1 VRVVLD
7 AENRVLMWTEDGHPV
22 PEQGQRLVELTPAQ
36 VEAFRATPNECGVTF
51 DGETF
56 AAIPPLPLPV
66 PTTATSGDFVAAL
79 CDLGWYAQV
88 EAAAVAAGG
97 KALAL
102 WRHAATFERHN
113 PILIAM
119 AQAIGKTDADLDALF
134 RKTREYQ

>member
-1 VRVVLD
+1 MTVWYVSR
-7 AENRVLMWTEDGHPV
+7 REDGTIASAHAEPVAGYAEEALDETVPDLALFLSAARDPV
-22 PEQGQRLVELTPAQ
+22 P
-36 VEAFRATPNECGVTF
+36 
-51 DGETF
+51 
-56 AAIPPLPLPV
+56 
-66 PTTATSGDFVAAL
+66 PTTTSGDFVAAL